1 MAAVGFAA
9 QYKFIVESVNS
20 DLRFVHVSEKFL
32 AHALF
37 NVAASTPAHIGS
49 SKLLTHHFDG
59 IPH

>member
-1 MAAVGFAA
+1 MASVECST

-20 DLRFVHVSEKFL
+20 DLRFVHVSEKFF
-32 AHALF
+32 AQALF